1 MQLPGLLYRIYRG
14 ATDEATKPAVHEKT
28 PLATPIAIPV
38 SVPIAKGH
46 EPLAEPREALFEF
59 WCAFWAS
66 LFQTRDFRLVTS
78 QFSQNQREENRS
90 RRRLGAVISEI

>member
-46 EPLAEPREALFEF
+46 EPLAEPREALFEC
-59 WCAFWAS
+59 WCAFWELLSFKRAIFGS
-66 LFQTRDFRLVTS
+66 
-78 QFSQNQREENRS
+78 
-90 RRRLGAVISEI
+90 